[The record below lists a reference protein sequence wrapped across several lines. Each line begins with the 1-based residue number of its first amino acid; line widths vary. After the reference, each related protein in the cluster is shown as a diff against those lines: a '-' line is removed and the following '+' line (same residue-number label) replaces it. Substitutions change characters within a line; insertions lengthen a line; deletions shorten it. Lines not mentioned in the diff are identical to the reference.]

1 MSGELLPRRRFDAL
15 QQQHEQANAQVAWR
29 LQNEQVRMRAVSAT
43 AEFAMSE
50 VAYLTRMKGDLQQA
64 CPDATEAL
72 ALIANTAQMAIARS
86 VHRFGSELL

>member
-1 MSGELLPRRRFDAL
+1 MQGERLPARRFSAM

-29 LQNEQVRMRAVSAT
+29 LQNEQVRLRAVSAT

-50 VAYLTRMKGDLQQA
+50 VAFLTRMKGELQQA
-64 CPDATEAL
+64 CPDSTEAV
-72 ALIANTAQMAIARS
+72 ALICSTAAMAIARS